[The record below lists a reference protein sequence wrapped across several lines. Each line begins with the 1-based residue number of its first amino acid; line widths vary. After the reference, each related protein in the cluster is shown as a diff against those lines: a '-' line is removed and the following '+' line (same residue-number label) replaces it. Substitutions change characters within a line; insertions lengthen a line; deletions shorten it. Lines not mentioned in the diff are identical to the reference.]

1 VSGADVDIKFAGA
14 SPRDILRGAGD
25 DERKMK
31 PMTVSHRAFHTVK
44 GLIVPIL
51 VCFILVGSAHAAAA
65 DDARDAARLVEQARL
80 AFEGFIADKNMGPA
94 LASLLQRARGVL
106 IYPQVLR
113 GAFIIGASGGSGVLL
128 SRDAH
133 ANRWG
138 GPAFYTI
145 GEASFGLQAGGDA
158 SEVVL
163 VALTDRGMTSL
174 LATSAKLGA
183 DAGVAVGPVGAG
195 AEAATANLSA
205 DIISYSRAKGL
216 YAGISVEGAVVAS
229 RAALNRAYY
238 GADVSPTD
246 ILIRRTVTN
255 PHAAGLIGAVRKA
268 VAGK

>member
-1 VSGADVDIKFAGA
+1 MTA
-14 SPRDILRGAGD
+14 SRPTFR
-25 DERKMK
+25 
-31 PMTVSHRAFHTVK
+31 TVK
-44 GLIVPIL
+44 GLMVPIL
-51 VCFILVGSAHAAAA
+51 ACFVLVGSARAAAA
-65 DDARDAARLVEQARL
+65 DDAQDAARLVEQARL
-80 AFEGFIADKNMGPA
+80 AFDGFISDKNMGPA
-94 LASLLQRARGVL
+94 LKSLLQRARGVL

-133 ANRWG
+133 RWR

-183 DAGVAVGPVGAG
+183 DAGVALGPVGAG

-216 YAGISVEGAVVAS
+216 YAGISVEGAIVAS

-238 GADVSPTD
+238 GADVSPMD
-246 ILIRRTVTN
+246 ILVRRTVTN
-255 PHAAGLIGAVRKA
+255 PHAAGLIEAVSKA